1 MASSSSSST
10 PVFFFFLII
19 IFFFS
24 SCSEATRSFPAHKP
38 TFLQA
43 PLHSHCSSSSSINN
57 NDEDIHIA
65 MTLDSKYFRGT
76 VAAIYSLLNHSSC
89 PDRLLFHFVLDDTAP
104 APAADSSSSSISLLL
119 LSIFPSLRFSLHPF
133 LPEHRRSLSPLIS
146 SSLRKA
152 LENPLNYAR
161 NYLPDLLPRSITKV
175 LYLDS
180 DVLVLDDIAN
190 LWNHNNATSSS
201 SSSVIAAP
209 EYCHVDFRRYFN
221 RNFWDRG
228 GIEVFR
234 NRRSPSPC
242 YFNTGVML
250 IRLDRWRE
258 GGYTRR
264 IEGWMR
270 LHREERMYELGSLP
284 PLLLA
289 FAGDVDPVDH
299 RWNQHGL
306 GGDNAT
312 GKCRDVHPGPA
323 SLLHWSGRGKPW
335 DRLDDGRPCP
345 VDLLWDPYDL
355 YVRGSSLASPS
366 SSYW

>member
-1 MASSSSSST
+1 MASSPSFSSSLST
-10 PVFFFFLII
+10 PLFFFLII
-19 IFFFS
+19 FLFFF

-43 PLHSHCSSSSSINN
+43 PLHLHCSSSINKG
-57 NDEDIHIA
+57 EDIHIA

-76 VAAIYSLLNHSSC
+76 VAAIFSLLNHSSC
-89 PDRLLFHFVLDDTAP
+89 PDQLHFHFIVDT
-104 APAADSSSSSISLLL
+104 ADSSSSSLLL
-119 LSIFPSLRFSLHPF
+119 LSIFPSLRFSLYPF
-133 LPEHRRSLSPLIS
+133 LPHRRSLSPLIS

-190 LWNHNNATSSS
+190 LWNNHNHNNNNATSSS
-201 SSSVIAAP
+201 VVAAP

-221 RNFWDRG
+221 RNFWEKKG
-228 GIEVFR
+228 GMEVFR

-289 FAGDVDPVDH
+289 FAGDVEPVDH

-312 GKCRDVHPGPA
+312 GKCRELHPGPA
-323 SLLHWSGRGKPW
+323 SLLHWSGKGKPW

-345 VDLLWDPYDL
+345 VDLLWEPYDL
-355 YVRGSSLASPS
+355 YVRGSSLLSPS
-366 SSYW
+366 SSSYSTYW